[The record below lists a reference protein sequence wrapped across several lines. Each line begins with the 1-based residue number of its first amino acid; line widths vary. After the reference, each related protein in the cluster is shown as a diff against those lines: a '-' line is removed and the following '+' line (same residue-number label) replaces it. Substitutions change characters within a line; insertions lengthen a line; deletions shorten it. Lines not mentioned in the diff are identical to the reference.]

1 MEGNEILHSQ
11 SAVLKLYFS
20 CNHYSPGTEVVQS
33 QRNFMLKNINILNI
47 QKQWEMDF
55 PGAPVV
61 KTLPHYRACGFNPWL
76 GNKDSTCHKLAK
88 KLMRKELYSPLSSIK
103 SDPNTV
109 SIARHIIHP
118 DLRNV
123 FHLQSFS
130 LNVQLLLH
138 HHPTPET
145 FLLCYHYY
153 RFPFLLSSIAL
164 SPQDVCFID
173 WLSTSL
179 SKRASFVL

>member
-1 MEGNEILHSQ
+1 
-11 SAVLKLYFS
+11 
-20 CNHYSPGTEVVQS
+20 
-33 QRNFMLKNINILNI
+33 
-47 QKQWEMDF
+47 
-55 PGAPVV
+55 
-61 KTLPHYRACGFNPWL
+61 
-76 GNKDSTCHKLAK
+76 
-88 KLMRKELYSPLSSIK
+88 MRKELYSPLSSIK

-109 SIARHIIHP
+109 STARHIIHP

-173 WLSTSL
+173 
-179 SKRASFVL
+179 

>member
-1 MEGNEILHSQ
+1 
-11 SAVLKLYFS
+11 
-20 CNHYSPGTEVVQS
+20 
-33 QRNFMLKNINILNI
+33 
-47 QKQWEMDF
+47 
-55 PGAPVV
+55 
-61 KTLPHYRACGFNPWL
+61 
-76 GNKDSTCHKLAK
+76 
-88 KLMRKELYSPLSSIK
+88 MRKELYSPLSSIK

-173 WLSTSL
+173 
-179 SKRASFVL
+179 